1 MFNGFFLSMWI
12 ECVEINVGNKTKSC
26 ETLGCK
32 PREPQHSGLIDWRGR
47 IDEDGNQLD
56 DDNNDND

>member
-1 MFNGFFLSMWI
+1 MLAI
-12 ECVEINVGNKTKSC
+12 KPKVVRL
-26 ETLGCK
+26 LGCK
-32 PREPQHSGLIDWRGR
+32 PREPQHSGLIDWWGR